1 MGMRFMKR
9 KMEAEEARQKIVQQR
24 QQQEADQMEWTAT
37 DEQQDGK
44 QGPAEEESAESH
56 VPQTATSSD
65 MYGAKSDLIGRRSF
79 GGFRPHVS
87 SSYKSACTTYEKG
100 KTNKTKQHIS
110 DEELLRRYK
119 DYRSGKGDMLDST
132 AAAPIGNLQEKLK
145 KSGKRK
151 NQSPAHK
158 GEKRKR

>member
-1 MGMRFMKR
+1 MGMRFMQR
-9 KMEAEEARQKIVQQR
+9 KMEAEAARQEAQR
-24 QQQEADQMEWTAT
+24 EKKQQEKMEWTAT
-37 DEQQDGK
+37 AQDDDEQGTSDD
-44 QGPAEEESAESH
+44 EMETSH

-87 SSYKSACTTYEKG
+87 DTYKSTCTAWEKG
-100 KTNKTKQHIS
+100 KTEDKKEHIS
-110 DEELLRRYK
+110 DDELLRRYK
-119 DYRSGKGDMLDST
+119 DYRSGKGDMVDSP

-145 KSGKRK
+145 KRGKRK
-151 NQSPAHK
+151 SQSPHK